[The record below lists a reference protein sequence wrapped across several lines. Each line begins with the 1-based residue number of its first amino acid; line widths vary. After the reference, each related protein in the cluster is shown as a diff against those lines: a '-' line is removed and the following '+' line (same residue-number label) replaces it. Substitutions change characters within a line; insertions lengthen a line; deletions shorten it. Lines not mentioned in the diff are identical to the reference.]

1 MTDKTKLEHLV
12 RAAQRGEPAA
22 LAALV
27 GRFQPLVWA
36 AARRLAPAPDDAED
50 LAQEGN
56 LALVLAVRAFRPA
69 GGAPFAWYAK
79 RRVYWAVQAAARRL
93 KRGRSREE
101 ATLDEAGAGGLSPVD
116 LLEDPAPG
124 PEDCAIAASARAALR
139 TAWDR
144 LTPRQRQVLSARAGG
159 ATFPQVAAA
168 LGIAPS
174 SAKGIAA
181 RGTARLKKLLAG
193 RV

>member
-12 RAAQRGEPAA
+12 RAAQRGSRRRWRRWWA
-22 LAALV
+22 V
-27 GRFQPLVWA
+27 SSRWCGRRRGAWPRRRTMPKTWPRRVTWPWCWPFA
-36 AARRLAPAPDDAED
+36 RSARR
-50 LAQEGN
+50 
-56 LALVLAVRAFRPA
+56 
-69 GGAPFAWYAK
+69 GAPFAWYAK

-159 ATFPQVAAA
+159 ATFLQVAAA

-181 RGTARLKKLLAG
+181 RGTARVKKLLAG